1 MGLALIYLVNMSTMT
16 SRWMKPPGA
25 FLKGPKRYRPHMAKD
40 HVTGDALEL
49 LGWHVDLSCIVLAPL
64 ARPHDLNRVGSG
76 CWLVKTLPEGL
87 SDHAP

>member
-40 HVTGDALEL
+40 HVTRDALEL
-49 LGWHVDLSCIVLAPL
+49 LG
-64 ARPHDLNRVGSG
+64 
-76 CWLVKTLPEGL
+76 
-87 SDHAP
+87 